1 MMTQMSQYCIMN
13 IYKAQNDDTNVTIR
27 QQGHFSLFVSIVC
40 IDKVS
45 VIMCIF

>member
-27 QQGHFSLFVSIVC
+27 QQGHFSLFVC
-40 IDKVS
+40 IGKVP